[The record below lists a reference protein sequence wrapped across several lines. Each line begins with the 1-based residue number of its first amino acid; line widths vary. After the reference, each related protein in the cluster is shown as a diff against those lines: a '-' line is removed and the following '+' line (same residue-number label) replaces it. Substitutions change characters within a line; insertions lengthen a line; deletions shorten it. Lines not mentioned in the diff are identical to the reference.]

1 MLYFETIDAPT
12 YEILK
17 QLQAQPAFKKLRLVG
32 GTALALQFGHRKSID
47 IDLFGELDA
56 DEFDVLNQVK
66 SVSPVTILKKTKN
79 INVFLLNGTKVD
91 IVNFPYPWLYPAVEQ
106 NDLVLAGIEDIAAM
120 KLSAITG
127 RGTRKDFI
135 DLFFLL
141 KHFSL
146 PKMLNFYKQ
155 KYPDGT
161 EFLVVKSLTY
171 FKDAEQ
177 DEFPIM
183 LIQQDWEEIKHKIA
197 HEVNKYMQQ

>member
-17 QLQAQPAFKKLRLVG
+17 QLQAQPALKNLRLVG

-79 INVFLLNGTKVD
+79 INVFLLNGIKVD
-91 IVNFPYPWLYPAVEQ
+91 IVNFPYPWLYPSVKQ
-106 NDLVLAGIEDIAAM
+106 NDLVLARIEDIASM

-146 PKMLNFYKQ
+146 SQMLNFYKQ
-155 KYPDGT
+155 KYPEGT
-161 EFLVVKSLTY
+161 EFLVIKSLTY
-171 FKDAEQ
+171 FNDAEQ
-177 DEFPIM
+177 DEFPFM
-183 LIQQDWEEIKHKIA
+183 LIQQDWEEIKHKIIV
-197 HEVNKYMQQ
+197 EVNKYVKQ